1 MKIKQV
7 TKAHNQ
13 STKEPEI
20 QQNYSACN
28 QASRLKN

>member
-13 STKEPEI
+13 RTKEPEI
-20 QQNYSACN
+20 QQNYSAWKV
-28 QASRLKN
+28 QQSSK